1 MSALTI
7 MATALDQELQRR
19 AVFHVER
26 RGIFN
31 IDRICNVSRDDCEAI
46 LRTVID
52 HAVALA
58 ATYETSHPGP
68 LSPPSGR
75 VLDGGRIAP
84 GDAPAVPSDED
95 PSWTAYLDG
104 AGEP

>member
-1 MSALTI
+1 MSAIKI
-7 MATALDQELQRR
+7 MAINLCAELGLRGVYSVSCDECAEILR
-19 AVFHVER
+19 AV
-26 RGIFN
+26 
-31 IDRICNVSRDDCEAI
+31 IDSTA
-46 LRTVID
+46 
-52 HAVALA
+52 AAA

-75 VLDGGRIAP
+75 ALDGGRIAP
-84 GDAPAVPSDED
+84 GDAPAVPSRGD